1 MSRDL
6 TPNEQ
11 AMFTKKVGKPE
22 DPVFIDP
29 KDGQE
34 VIVAPGSK
42 VPSNL
47 IKAGKR
53 KTKKSKRHLSK
64 KRSLLKS
71 RKVR

>member
-1 MSRDL
+1 MSSDL
-6 TPNEQ
+6 TRTEQ
-11 AMFTKKVGKPE
+11 SMFTKKVGQPD
-22 DPVFIDP
+22 DPVYIDP

-34 VIVAPGSK
+34 VVLSPGSK
-42 VPSNL
+42 VPKTL

-53 KTKKSKRHLSK
+53 KTKKSKRQIK